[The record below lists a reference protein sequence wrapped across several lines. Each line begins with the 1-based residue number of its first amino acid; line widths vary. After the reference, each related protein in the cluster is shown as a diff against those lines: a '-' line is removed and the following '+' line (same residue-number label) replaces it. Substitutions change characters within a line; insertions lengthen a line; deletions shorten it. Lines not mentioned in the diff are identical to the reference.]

1 MTYDDFIHLCQP
13 DAQKSCGACCGLYN
27 YTDSTKESLVTRLR
41 ERADRFLKT
50 VTCPD
55 DLPEFSEMVII
66 SEDQTKRYEGIYCC
80 EYLGFIDADEKKVG
94 CLLHPDRNGGVD
106 LRDVSFYGKN
116 LCKGHLCP
124 SYHYL
129 TRDEQLAL
137 IHITDDWYLYGL
149 CLTDVDLVKSYF
161 RMISEKVFE
170 MPSPDIFKKGVLREV
185 VLRFLSFKISWP
197 YRSHATNRFG
207 KYCFDGSEY
216 MINRIDY
223 EKFGCERSQFDSI
236 FTSLASEFKNVRELM
251 DGESLIQ
258 RNIDDFVHAYA
269 RVR

>member
-1 MTYDDFIHLCQP
+1 
-13 DAQKSCGACCGLYN
+13 
-27 YTDSTKESLVTRLR
+27 
-41 ERADRFLKT
+41 
-50 VTCPD
+50 
-55 DLPEFSEMVII
+55 
-66 SEDQTKRYEGIYCC
+66 
-80 EYLGFIDADEKKVG
+80 
-94 CLLHPDRNGGVD
+94 
-106 LRDVSFYGKN
+106 
-116 LCKGHLCP
+116 
-124 SYHYL
+124 
-129 TRDEQLAL
+129 
-137 IHITDDWYLYGL
+137 
-149 CLTDVDLVKSYF
+149 
-161 RMISEKVFE
+161 